1 MKEYIEKRVLELA
14 NYMIETGDTVRGAG
28 EKWGVSKS
36 TVHTDVTKRLKKV
49 DYQLYLKVEK
59 VLEVNLS
66 ERHVRG
72 GESTRLKYATL
83 TPSPLARGTVKP

>member
-14 NYMIETGDTVRGAG
+14 NYMIETGDTVRGTG

-36 TVHTDVTKRLKKV
+36 TVHTDVTERLKKL
-49 DYQLYLKVEK
+49 DYELYLKVEK
-59 VLEVNLS
+59 VLEVNLN

-83 TPSPLARGTVKP
+83 TSPTFAGGNTKP

>member
-14 NYMIETGDTVRGAG
+14 NYMIETGDTVRGTG

-36 TVHTDVTKRLKKV
+36 TVHTDVTERLKRL
-49 DYQLYLKVEK
+49 DYELYLEVER

-72 GESTRLKYATL
+72 GESTRLKYASL
-83 TPSPLARGTVKP
+83 TPSALAGGSTES

>member
-1 MKEYIEKRVLELA
+1 MKEYIEKRVVELA
-14 NYMIETGDTVRGAG
+14 NHMIQTGDTVRKTG

-36 TVHTDVTKRLKKV
+36 TVHTDVTERLKKV

-59 VLEVNLS
+59 VLELNLN

-83 TPSPLARGTVKP
+83 TATPLTGGKTKP